1 MKINV
6 VKRRRQGLP
15 LTPGLNVH
23 TLWARRRSGMIRE
36 RLCLDDDLHA
46 IVSTLGT
53 CCHVASVIT
62 LFHAHHLLC
71 GLQAARTSGQV
82 PAIAASRP
90 SLTPHS
96 VSAPGS
102 TARGG
107 WPILL
112 FYSAPDALP
121 TKACPDLPFAWSP
134 LCFHPLPLPH
144 ALLPP
149 TSLTPLTPTWQES
162 LKWMDLLHKSLSLC
176 HRIILY
182 VSRLDLA
189 PYVTGRSGAHP
200 KARISVPS

>member
-1 MKINV
+1 MPAK
-6 VKRRRQGLP
+6 
-15 LTPGLNVH
+15 TSTHPGLECPHPVGEKKVREDKGTPLPGRWSTSHCVH
-23 TLWARRRSGMIRE
+23 TRDLLPCGIGYHTFPRSPPAVWAPGCQDIR
-36 RLCLDDDLHA
+36 
-46 IVSTLGT
+46 I
-53 CCHVASVIT
+53 
-62 LFHAHHLLC
+62 
-71 GLQAARTSGQV
+71 
-82 PAIAASRP
+82 PAIAASHP

-144 ALLPP
+144 ALCPP
-149 TSLTPLTPTWQES
+149 TSLTPLTPTWQKS
-162 LKWMDLLHKSLSLC
+162 LKWMDLLHKSLSLR